1 MPQKIGMKLL
11 EMVKQMK
18 ISIVSPRKSMG
29 GLFSQKGGGLNMGS
43 NIRLCKEG
51 RKATH
56 MYFLII

>member
-1 MPQKIGMKLL
+1 MKLL

-51 RKATH
+51 RKVTH
-56 MYFLII
+56 IYFLII